1 MSANLFVI
9 IGPSAVGKNALLNR
23 LRGSYPGVKRVVSA
37 TTRPPRLEER
47 DGADYRFVT
56 TEEFLRMERAGML
69 AEWTEFEGHLYGTPI
84 DLLRVGADAGTRH
97 IAIVDTVGAKAIKE
111 KLGDGAVT
119 IFVMP
124 PSEDALRRRF
134 MDRGNA
140 YKGENV
146 EGRMARARRDMAMAG
161 DFDHTVVNDDIESA
175 VSEVAQI
182 MGLLSREF
190 GCGKVR

>member
-23 LRGSYPGVKRVVSA
+23 LRASHPGVKRVVSA
-37 TTRPPRLEER
+37 TTRPPRPEER

-56 TEEFLRMERAGML
+56 VEEFLRMRRLGML

-119 IFVMP
+119 IFLMP
-124 PSEDALRRRF
+124 PSEGVLRRRF
-134 MDRGNA
+134 VDRGLA
-140 YKGENV
+140 YEGEDI
-146 EGRMARARRDMAMAG
+146 EGRMGRARRDMATAG
-161 DFDHTVVNDDIESA
+161 DFDRIVVNDDIDSA

-182 MGLLSREF
+182 MGLR
-190 GCGKVR
+190 

>member
-23 LRGSYPGVKRVVSA
+23 LRGSYPGVEKIVSA
-37 TTRPPRLEER
+37 TTRPPRREER

-84 DLLRVGADAGTRH
+84 DLLLVGDSAGTRH
-97 IAIVDTVGAKAIKE
+97 IVVVDTVGAKAIKA
-111 KLGDGAVT
+111 KLGDGAAT

-161 DFDHTVVNDDIESA
+161 DFDHTVVNDDIDSA

-182 MGLLSREF
+182 MGLR
-190 GCGKVR
+190 